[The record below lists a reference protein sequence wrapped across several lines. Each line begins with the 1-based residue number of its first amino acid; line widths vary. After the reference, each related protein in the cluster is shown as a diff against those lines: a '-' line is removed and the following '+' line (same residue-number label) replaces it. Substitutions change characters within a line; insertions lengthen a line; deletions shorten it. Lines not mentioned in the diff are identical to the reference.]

1 MNGYVDNARMRT
13 FPEPDQE
20 MLIAYIYHTHRLDR
34 IPMDRARIEKT
45 LGKTDSDPYVAGH
58 LRAITLV
65 LQLAEDETLLKE
77 CPNRFQLEASIG
89 WLKRL
94 HRNIMRPIAELGLQA
109 EDATVIHPSD
119 IGVFRSQEYI
129 HRSAFGNFQA
139 PNPYDI
145 PELLYKWNNRVVKVQ
160 NENLNTIQYGM
171 YSQEEGGELANQ
183 CKKLSLELFAIR
195 PFEDGNSA
203 TSRLVENLL
212 RLHWGLPWKIIAHKS
227 EDADT
232 YYEERRRELERFNT

>member
-1 MNGYVDNARMRT
+1 MRT

-20 MLIAYIYHTHRLDR
+20 TLIAYIYHTHRLDR
-34 IPMDRARIEKT
+34 IPMDRSKIEKT
-45 LGKTDSDPYVAGH
+45 LGKTETDPYVAGH

-65 LQLAEDETLLKE
+65 LQLAAEDGLLVE
-77 CPNRFQLEASIG
+77 CPNRFQLEPSVG
-89 WLKRL
+89 WLKRI
-94 HRNIMRPIAELGLQA
+94 HRNVMRPIAELGLVA

-119 IGVFRSQEYI
+119 VGVFRTQDYT

-145 PELLYKWNNRVVKVQ
+145 PELLCDWINRAVKVEK
-160 NENLNTIQYGM
+160 ENLNTIEYGM

-183 CKKLSLELFAIR
+183 CKKLSLELYAIR

-203 TSRLVENLL
+203 TSRLIENLL
-212 RLHWGLPWKIIAHKS
+212 RLHWGLPWKIIIHKS
-227 EDADT
+227 EEANT
-232 YYEERRRELERFNT
+232 YYEDRRRELERFNN